1 MIKPILFTIAIA
13 VSGNQ
18 LQAQYYYKDILSN
31 KELQAETARLK
42 EQKIHTINV
51 ISLES
56 DGRESEGFFC
66 QKKFNKSYSESV
78 LKTST
83 STSYN
88 NYYTSRFTKEGLL
101 KQTTDS
107 SEVSSTTANYIY
119 DDKQQLIK
127 IESSTNFAAEDN
139 DDNNSEEH
147 IYEYENGLP
156 KKLWVIINNKDTSLY
171 LFKTDESNNIGIEKN
186 AKTGDIYYYYYDSKK
201 QLTDVVH
208 AYASKKTLIPDY
220 KFEYNSSGLIT
231 QMVASEKEGAYYF
244 T

>member
-147 IYEYENGLP
+147 IYEYETACP
-156 KKLWVIINNKDTSLY
+156 KNY
-171 LFKTDESNNIGIEKN
+171 G
-186 AKTGDIYYYYYDSKK
+186 
-201 QLTDVVH
+201 
-208 AYASKKTLIPDY
+208 
-220 KFEYNSSGLIT
+220 
-231 QMVASEKEGAYYF
+231 
-244 T
+244 